1 MINNKN
7 ISGTFNAVS
16 PEHITNIE
24 LTKKIRKV
32 LIRPI
37 FLPNIPK
44 FMIQALFGAMSII
57 LLEGIRVSSD
67 KIVELG
73 FSFNYGNLTNALINL
88 LQAK

>member
-1 MINNKN
+1 
-7 ISGTFNAVS
+7 
-16 PEHITNIE
+16 
-24 LTKKIRKV
+24 V

-57 LLEGIRVSSD
+57 LLEGIRFPSD